1 MERGESLATTESSFV
16 SAEGVDDIGNN
27 ISNAKANLIRI
38 TRPLGVKRDFCKNS
52 SDCSALGAREKHKS
66 TTLQE
71 RVAST
76 KNTEALE

>member
-38 TRPLGVKRDFCKNS
+38 MRPLGVKRDFCKNS
-52 SDCSALGAREKHKS
+52 SDC
-66 TTLQE
+66 
-71 RVAST
+71 
-76 KNTEALE
+76 